1 MNISDEVVL
10 FITSISKNYYKK
22 KEFSLDN
29 SNIKIFR
36 TNDTFIE
43 INLYEFISR
52 CKKYLLEQGYGI
64 SIVEDKTNIRLSLFK
79 GGLIVQDFSFSNSY
93 EQGIADCLEWHL
105 HNLKDIKKGA

>member
-1 MNISDEVVL
+1 MDTTENNNFEQCV
-10 FITSISKNYYKK
+10 
-22 KEFSLDN
+22 
-29 SNIKIFR
+29 